1 MLVTDPRRAIL
12 QSRVLASLG
21 PTKRGYRLVSAAIT
35 TLASVAI
42 ILLGFRAYSSFD
54 IVWDSLAYHL
64 PFAARHV
71 GLCGADCLTLSSGLE
86 ARFLGFPPLAELTQ
100 GILWRLTGWPEA
112 TNFASLG
119 AFLLLAAYLRRFWLI
134 PWGLAILA
142 LLGIPVVQ
150 IMATTS
156 YIDLITNTAAAIAVL
171 SVLMIVLHPERV
183 DYKGQSVAVVSL
195 IFLGNAKTQMVPV
208 AGLLGV
214 LFLVFENI
222 CVRPEQRGPWRIDRS
237 HRGGVITGGLLLILI
252 SASALKDLVLFGNP
266 FYPVRLSILGIH
278 LPGTEGYPFSNTI
291 PDYLRQVPNPVRWLL
306 SVVEFQSYDYRP
318 TPWILGQGGVEQS
331 MRSFGMGGYF
341 VANVLVTMVLFVF
354 GVKRLP
360 AALKNRIYVAMTLL
374 TVVVAFLPDSHELR
388 YYMFWM
394 IVLVALNLYIS
405 FSPIC
410 PDFRDRELLARMG
423 LGWVVVC
430 FLSVLSLS
438 GARYFMPGVYFMRG
452 GGTAEQIVINAGI
465 RNIVNT
471 KINDGD
477 VVCVQDKGPLATLYA
492 RVFHPGRHY
501 SVIVDGDPSKCN
513 KVI

>member
-1 MLVTDPRRAIL
+1 MTALRRPFP
-12 QSRVLASLG
+12 QPRVLVNFN
-21 PTKRGYRLVSAAIT
+21 PTKKGYPLVSAAIT
-35 TLASVAI
+35 TLASLAI
-42 ILLGFRAYSSFD
+42 ILLSFRAFTSFD
-54 IVWDSLAYHL
+54 TAWDSLAYHL

-71 GLCGADCLTLSSGLE
+71 GLCDADCLTLSSGLE
-86 ARFLGFPPLAELTQ
+86 ARFRGFPPLTELVQ
-100 GILWRLTGWPEA
+100 GILWRVTGRPEA

-156 YIDLITNTAAAIAVL
+156 YIDLITNTAATIAVL
-171 SVLMIVLHPERV
+171 SVLMIVLHPERL

-208 AGLLGV
+208 AALLGL

-237 HRGGVITGGLLLILI
+237 HKAGVLTGALLLILI

-266 FYPVRLSILGIH
+266 FYPVRLSILRLH

-291 PDYLRQVPNPVRWLL
+291 PDYLRNVPNPVRWLL
-306 SVVEFQSYDYRP
+306 SVAEFQSYDYRP
-318 TPWILGQGGVEQS
+318 TPWTLDQSDVKQS
-331 MRSFGMGGYF
+331 MRSFRIGGYF
-341 VANVLVTMVLFVF
+341 VTNVLVTMALLVS
-354 GVKRLP
+354 GAKRLP
-360 AALKNRIYVAMTLL
+360 AAFKNRIYAAMTLL
-374 TVVVAFLPDSHELR
+374 TVVVAFLPDSQQLR
-388 YYMFWM
+388 FYMFWM
-394 IVLVALNLYIS
+394 IVLVALNLYTS

-438 GARYFMPGVYFMRG
+438 GARYFMPG
-452 GGTAEQIVINAGI
+452 GGTAEQNVINAGI

-471 KINDGD
+471 KVKDGD
-477 VVCVQDKGPLATLYA
+477 VVCVQDKGPLAALYSS
-492 RVFHPGRHY
+492 VFHPGRHY
-501 SVIVDGDPSKCN
+501 SVIADGDLSKCN